1 MNVLF
6 IDSGIGGL
14 TTLAQTIKLIPNLNF
29 IYFGDDKFSP
39 YGNLTQEQIISRLNA
54 IITSQIHHNIG
65 LIVLA
70 CNTATA
76 NGIDN
81 LRKTYK
87 IPIIGTEP
95 AIKPASKPGS
105 RILVLATPAT
115 TKHKRFYS
123 LVLNC
128 PCSLEIAPMPAL
140 AKQID
145 NYYLYGDWFA
155 RDEIDTTIN
164 NISLLAKSKTH
175 IVLGC
180 THYVHL
186 KRLIKSRTGKEV
198 VDGNLGVAK
207 QIERKINPK
216 FLNSNPTQKFLVS
229 SKNQSM
235 CKKYRKIFLQTL
247 ANIDN
252 VW

>member
-6 IDSGIGGL
+6 IDSGIGGI
-14 TTLAQTIKLIPNLNF
+14 TTLATAVKALPNLNF
-29 IYFGDDKFSP
+29 IYYGDDKFSP
-39 YGNLTQEQIISRLNA
+39 YGNLDNNQIINRLKT
-54 IITSQIHHNIG
+54 IINSQLGHNIG

-76 NGIDN
+76 AAIDT
-81 LRKTYK
+81 LRKTYN

-95 AIKPASKPGS
+95 AIKVASKPGN
-105 RILVLATPAT
+105 RLLVLATPAT
-115 TKHKRFYS
+115 TANKRFNK
-123 LVLNC
+123 LVLAC
-128 PCSLEIAPMPAL
+128 PCSLEVSPMIAL

-145 NYYLYGDWFA
+145 NYFLFGDYFSK
-155 RDEIDTTIN
+155 DEIDITIN
-164 NISLLAKSKTH
+164 QINHLAKDKTH

-186 KRLIKSRTGKEV
+186 KRLIASRTGKVV
-198 VDGNLGVAK
+198 VDGNEGVCK
-207 QIERKINPK
+207 QILKYTSDS
-216 FLNSNPTQKFLVS
+216 FLKPHPLQKFIVS
-229 SKNQSM
+229 SKNIKL

-252 VW
+252 V